1 MSIHQYRHVASLGS
15 SFAAGPGIEPV
26 ADRAARRSAR
36 NYPHLLAARLGA
48 ELTDLTISGATT
60 ATIIDTP
67 QRLLNH
73 VFPPQIQGL
82 PADADLVTITAGGND
97 LKYAGSMIRFALA
110 GRLSRRLVTRPLGAL
125 FGRGGVPHP
134 EAADLERAAHGLV
147 RIVNAVHSKAAG
159 ARVLL
164 VDYVTVLG
172 PAAEPGPDAPF
183 DRATLDALRRLGDN
197 VTQVF
202 ALAAEQSDAELVR
215 VSETSR
221 DHALG
226 SAQPWVTG
234 LPARRF
240 KTAPFHPNAAGMQGI
255 TDIIIAQLEKV
266 DAPANQAE
274 PE

>member
-26 ADRAARRSAR
+26 ADRAARRSTR
-36 NYPHLLAARLGA
+36 NYPHMLAARLGA

-60 ATIIDTP
+60 ATIIDTR

-110 GRLSRRLVTRPLGAL
+110 GRLSRRPLTRPLGAV
-125 FGRGGVPHP
+125 FGRGGVPRP
-134 EAADLERAAHGLV
+134 EAADLDRAAHGLV
-147 RIVNAVHSKAAG
+147 RIVNAVHSTAAG

-164 VDYVTVLG
+164 VDYVTVIG
-172 PAAEPGPDAPF
+172 PATEPGPGAPF

-202 ALAAEQSDAELVR
+202 AIAAEQSDAELVR

-234 LPARRF
+234 LPARRS

-255 TDIIIAQLEKV
+255 TDIIIAQLETV
-266 DAPANQAE
+266 DAPANHHE